1 MTQKYSTLFLGEE
14 MIYSWWTEQRKTS
27 EWGEEMIYSR
37 WTEQR
42 KRSEWV
48 EGHSKAWISVA
59 VKERTRGLKFQVV
72 MVV

>member
-1 MTQKYSTLFLGEE
+1 
-14 MIYSWWTEQRKTS
+14 
-27 EWGEEMIYSR
+27 MIYSR